1 MFRRSFLAAA
11 AVSSL
16 ALSALA
22 GGHSKDIVDTALNAG
37 SFTTLAAALEAAGL
51 IDALKGDGPF
61 TVFAPTDDA
70 FAALPAGT
78 VEMLLMPEN
87 KDKLVDILT
96 YHVLAGQVMA
106 ADIAGKVTTVEMLNG
121 GKATVDA
128 QNGVKINEA
137 NVVAA
142 DVMASNGV
150 IHVIDAVIMP
160 AN

>member
-137 NVVAA
+137 NVVTA
-142 DVMASNGV
+142 DVIASNGV
-150 IHVIDAVIMP
+150 IHVIDAVIIP

>member
-87 KDKLVDILT
+87 KDKLVNILT

-137 NVVAA
+137 NVVTA
-142 DVMASNGV
+142 DVIASNGV
-150 IHVIDAVIMP
+150 IHVIDAVIIP

>member
-106 ADIAGKVTTVEMLNG
+106 ADITGKVTTVEMLNG

-137 NVVAA
+137 NVVTA
-142 DVMASNGV
+142 DVIASNGV

>member
-87 KDKLVDILT
+87 KDKLVNILT

-106 ADIAGKVTTVEMLNG
+106 ADIAGKITTVEMLNG

-137 NVVAA
+137 NVVTA
-142 DVMASNGV
+142 DVIASNGV
-150 IHVIDAVIMP
+150 IHVIDAVIIP

>member
-106 ADIAGKVTTVEMLNG
+106 ADIAGKVTSVEMLNG

-137 NVVAA
+137 NVVTA

>member
-1 MFRRSFLAAA
+1 
-11 AVSSL
+11 
-16 ALSALA
+16 
-22 GGHSKDIVDTALNAG
+22 
-37 SFTTLAAALEAAGL
+37 
-51 IDALKGDGPF
+51 
-61 TVFAPTDDA
+61 
-70 FAALPAGT
+70 
-78 VEMLLMPEN
+78 
-87 KDKLVDILT
+87 
-96 YHVLAGQVMA
+96 MA

-121 GKATVDA
+121 SKATVDA